1 MQPVAPPISRRT
13 VAAAVAERLRRRI
26 LSGALADGAPLRQ
39 DALAAELGVS
49 RIPVREALAQL
60 EAEGLVRLEPHRG
73 AFVAGLSADDVA
85 ELFELRAAIEPLLLR
100 RAVPRLAADDL
111 DAAAAALAAFDAA
124 LAAGDADRWGELNW
138 RFHAALYRKAGRP
151 RMLRL
156 AQELNNSAARCVR
169 LHLGLAGTPPRAHND
184 HHRLLELCRAGAV
197 DAAAAL
203 LARHILEAG
212 RALSVLLARPA
223 ATEPSRCA

>member
-1 MQPVAPPISRRT
+1 MADSAAPIHRRT
-13 VAAAVAERLRRRI
+13 VAAEVAGRLRARI

-73 AFVAGLSADDVA
+73 AFVAGLSAEDVT

-100 RAVPRLAADDL
+100 RALPRLSAHDLAAAD
-111 DAAAAALAAFDAA
+111 AALAAFDAA

-138 RFHAALYRKAGRP
+138 RFHATLYRPAGRP

-169 LHLGLAGTPPRAHND
+169 LHLGLAGALPRAHDD
-184 HHRLLELCRAGAV
+184 HRRLLELCRARAV
-197 DAAAAL
+197 DEAAAL

-212 RALSVLLARPA
+212 RALAAHLVRPPA
-223 ATEPSRCA
+223 LEPA

>member
-1 MQPVAPPISRRT
+1 MDAAPQPISRRT
-13 VAAAVAERLRRRI
+13 VAAEVTASLRARI
-26 LSGALADGAPLRQ
+26 LAGALADGAPLRQ
-39 DALAAELGVS
+39 DSIAAELGVS

-85 ELFELRAAIEPLLLR
+85 ELFELRAAVEPLLLR
-100 RAVPRLAADDL
+100 RAVPRLGPQDH
-111 DAAAAALAAFDAA
+111 AAAATALAELDEA
-124 LAAGDADRWGELNW
+124 LAAGDADLWGELNW
-138 RFHAALYRKAGRP
+138 RFHAALYRPAGRP

-169 LHLGLAGTPPRAHND
+169 RHLALEGALGRAHDD
-184 HHRLLELCRAGAV
+184 HHRLLELCRRRAV
-197 DAAAAL
+197 DEAATL

-212 RALSVLLARPA
+212 RALVRHLARPSA
-223 ATEPSRCA
+223 MEPA